1 MILKISAVIMSF
13 ICVFINLFGSV
24 ACSKDNQF
32 QDISFY
38 EEISDLFSVERE
50 GFSCERDGLTIKGTV
65 FLPKGKTDCPIAVIS
80 HGFMANQMFSQ
91 IHAQNLA
98 KMGYAAFC
106 FDFCGGT
113 LVGSSDGD
121 STDMSVLT
129 EVEDLKAVIEFA
141 KSQSYTDE
149 NELILLGCSQ
159 GGFVSAIVAAEM
171 KEEVD
176 RTIKVDK
183 GAGEDPQELIQRI
196 FAGAENAEK
205 AAAEASTEAE
215 NAANSAQEAKS
226 YSEEIGGHIEHIE
239 EIEKSL
245 DAASKY
251 LGARATVFEL
261 SKVYQ
266 PADVV
271 MMPDGSVYRCIEIST
286 GEYPQLSYKWVA
298 VTVATAETFERDYNN
313 DIMPVADPK
322 PSTMW
327 GIDENKDIYIKEVM

>member
-32 QDISFY
+32 QDISFN

-50 GFSCERDGLTIKGTV
+50 DFSCERDGLTIKGTV

-129 EVEDLKAVIEFA
+129 EAEDLKAVIEFA

-149 NELILLGCSQ
+149 NELVLLGCSQ

-176 RTIKVDK
+176 ALILLYPALCIPDDARS
-183 GAGEDPQELIQRI
+183 GEMMFAKFDPQNVPETFWCGPMKLGRRYVTDVIEMDPYEIINQYTGKVLIIHGNQDETVDISYALRAVETYSQ
-196 FAGAENAEK
+196 AGADVEMKIIDE
-205 AAAEASTEAE
+205 
-215 NAANSAQEAKS
+215 
-226 YSEEIGGHIEHIE
+226 GGHMFFRPIHAY
-239 EIEKSL
+239 K
-245 DAASKY
+245 A
-251 LGARATVFEL
+251 LGYIR
-261 SKVYQ
+261 
-266 PADVV
+266 
-271 MMPDGSVYRCIEIST
+271 
-286 GEYPQLSYKWVA
+286 EYVRTLK
-298 VTVATAETFERDYNN
+298 
-313 DIMPVADPK
+313 
-322 PSTMW
+322 
-327 GIDENKDIYIKEVM
+327 

>member
-32 QDISFY
+32 QDISFN

-65 FLPKGKTDCPIAVIS
+65 FLPKGKPDCPIAVIS

-129 EVEDLKAVIEFA
+129 EAEDLKAVIEFA

-159 GGFVSAIVAAEM
+159 GGLVSAIVAAEM
-171 KEEVD
+171 KEEIDALILLYPALCIPDDARSGEMMFAKFDPQNVPETFWCGPMKLGRRYVTDVIEMDPYEIIHQYTGKVLIIHGNQDKTVD
-176 RTIKVDK
+176 ISYALRAVETYSQAGADVEMKIIDK
-183 GAGEDPQELIQRI
+183 GGHMFFRPIHAY
-196 FAGAENAEK
+196 K
-205 AAAEASTEAE
+205 A
-215 NAANSAQEAKS
+215 
-226 YSEEIGGHIEHIE
+226 
-239 EIEKSL
+239 
-245 DAASKY
+245 
-251 LGARATVFEL
+251 LGYIR
-261 SKVYQ
+261 
-266 PADVV
+266 
-271 MMPDGSVYRCIEIST
+271 
-286 GEYPQLSYKWVA
+286 EYVRTLK
-298 VTVATAETFERDYNN
+298 
-313 DIMPVADPK
+313 
-322 PSTMW
+322 
-327 GIDENKDIYIKEVM
+327 

>member
-32 QDISFY
+32 QDISFC

-50 GFSCERDGLTIKGTV
+50 DFSCERDGLTIKGTV

-149 NELILLGCSQ
+149 NELVLLGCSQ

-176 RTIKVDK
+176 ALILLYPALCIPDDARS
-183 GAGEDPQELIQRI
+183 GEMMFAKFDPQNVPETFWCGPMKLGRRYVTDVIEMDPYEIINQYTGNVLIIHGNQDETVDISYALRAVETYSQ
-196 FAGAENAEK
+196 AGADAELK
-205 AAAEASTEAE
+205 IIDE
-215 NAANSAQEAKS
+215 
-226 YSEEIGGHIEHIE
+226 GGHMFFRPTHAY
-239 EIEKSL
+239 K
-245 DAASKY
+245 A
-251 LGARATVFEL
+251 LGYIR
-261 SKVYQ
+261 
-266 PADVV
+266 
-271 MMPDGSVYRCIEIST
+271 
-286 GEYPQLSYKWVA
+286 EYVRTLK
-298 VTVATAETFERDYNN
+298 
-313 DIMPVADPK
+313 
-322 PSTMW
+322 
-327 GIDENKDIYIKEVM
+327 

>member
-1 MILKISAVIMSF
+1 MILKISAFIMSF

-50 GFSCERDGLTIKGTV
+50 DFSCERDGLTIKGTV
-65 FLPKGKTDCPIAVIS
+65 FLPKGKTNCPIAVIS

-129 EVEDLKAVIEFA
+129 EAEDLKAVIEFA
-141 KSQSYTDE
+141 KEQSYTDE
-149 NELILLGCSQ
+149 NELVLLGCSQ

-176 RTIKVDK
+176 ALILLYPALCIPDDARS
-183 GAGEDPQELIQRI
+183 GEMMFAKFDPQNVPETFWCGPMKLGRRYVTDVIEMDPYEIIHQYTGKVLIIHGNQDKTVDISYALRAVETYSQ
-196 FAGAENAEK
+196 AGADVEMK
-205 AAAEASTEAE
+205 IID
-215 NAANSAQEAKS
+215 Q
-226 YSEEIGGHIEHIE
+226 GGHMFFRPSHAY
-239 EIEKSL
+239 K
-245 DAASKY
+245 A
-251 LGARATVFEL
+251 LGYIR
-261 SKVYQ
+261 
-266 PADVV
+266 
-271 MMPDGSVYRCIEIST
+271 
-286 GEYPQLSYKWVA
+286 EYVRTLK
-298 VTVATAETFERDYNN
+298 
-313 DIMPVADPK
+313 
-322 PSTMW
+322 
-327 GIDENKDIYIKEVM
+327 

>member
-32 QDISFY
+32 QDISFN

-129 EVEDLKAVIEFA
+129 EAEDLKAVIEFA

-159 GGFVSAIVAAEM
+159 GGLVSAIVAAEM
-171 KEEVD
+171 KEEIDALILLYPALCIPDDARSGEMMFAKFDPQNVPETFWCGPMKLGRRYVTDVIEMDPYEIIHQYTGKVLIIHGNQDKIVD
-176 RTIKVDK
+176 IPYALRAVETYSQAGADVEMKIIDK
-183 GAGEDPQELIQRI
+183 GGHMFFRPIHAY
-196 FAGAENAEK
+196 K
-205 AAAEASTEAE
+205 A
-215 NAANSAQEAKS
+215 
-226 YSEEIGGHIEHIE
+226 
-239 EIEKSL
+239 
-245 DAASKY
+245 
-251 LGARATVFEL
+251 LGYIR
-261 SKVYQ
+261 
-266 PADVV
+266 
-271 MMPDGSVYRCIEIST
+271 
-286 GEYPQLSYKWVA
+286 EYVRTLK
-298 VTVATAETFERDYNN
+298 
-313 DIMPVADPK
+313 
-322 PSTMW
+322 
-327 GIDENKDIYIKEVM
+327 

>member
-32 QDISFY
+32 QDISFN

-129 EVEDLKAVIEFA
+129 EAEDLKAVIEFA

-176 RTIKVDK
+176 ALILLYPALCIPDDARSGEMMFAKFDPQNVPETFWCGPMKLGRRYVTDVIEMDPYEIIHQYTGKVLIIHGNQDKTVDISYALRAVETYSQAGADVEMKIIDK
-183 GAGEDPQELIQRI
+183 GGHMFFRPTHAY
-196 FAGAENAEK
+196 K
-205 AAAEASTEAE
+205 A
-215 NAANSAQEAKS
+215 
-226 YSEEIGGHIEHIE
+226 
-239 EIEKSL
+239 
-245 DAASKY
+245 
-251 LGARATVFEL
+251 LGYIR
-261 SKVYQ
+261 
-266 PADVV
+266 
-271 MMPDGSVYRCIEIST
+271 
-286 GEYPQLSYKWVA
+286 EYVRTLK
-298 VTVATAETFERDYNN
+298 
-313 DIMPVADPK
+313 
-322 PSTMW
+322 
-327 GIDENKDIYIKEVM
+327 

>member
-32 QDISFY
+32 QDISFN

-159 GGFVSAIVAAEM
+159 GGLVSAIVAAEM
-171 KEEVD
+171 KEEIDALILLYPALCIPDDARSGEMMFAKFDPQNVPETFWCGPMKLGRRYVTDVIEMDPYEIIHQYTGKVLIIHGNQDKTVD
-176 RTIKVDK
+176 ISYALRAVETYSQAGADVEMKIIDK
-183 GAGEDPQELIQRI
+183 GGHMFFRPTHAY
-196 FAGAENAEK
+196 K
-205 AAAEASTEAE
+205 A
-215 NAANSAQEAKS
+215 
-226 YSEEIGGHIEHIE
+226 
-239 EIEKSL
+239 
-245 DAASKY
+245 
-251 LGARATVFEL
+251 LGYIR
-261 SKVYQ
+261 
-266 PADVV
+266 
-271 MMPDGSVYRCIEIST
+271 
-286 GEYPQLSYKWVA
+286 EYVRTLK
-298 VTVATAETFERDYNN
+298 
-313 DIMPVADPK
+313 
-322 PSTMW
+322 
-327 GIDENKDIYIKEVM
+327 

>member
-32 QDISFY
+32 QDISFN

-149 NELILLGCSQ
+149 NELVLLGCSQ

-176 RTIKVDK
+176 ALILLYPALCIPDDARS
-183 GAGEDPQELIQRI
+183 GEMMFAKFDPQNVPETFWCGPMKLGRRYVTDVIEMDPYEIINQYTGKVLIIHGNQDETVDISYALRAVETYSQ
-196 FAGAENAEK
+196 AGADVEMKIIDE
-205 AAAEASTEAE
+205 
-215 NAANSAQEAKS
+215 
-226 YSEEIGGHIEHIE
+226 GGHMFFRPIHAY
-239 EIEKSL
+239 K
-245 DAASKY
+245 A
-251 LGARATVFEL
+251 LGYIR
-261 SKVYQ
+261 
-266 PADVV
+266 
-271 MMPDGSVYRCIEIST
+271 
-286 GEYPQLSYKWVA
+286 EYVRTLK
-298 VTVATAETFERDYNN
+298 
-313 DIMPVADPK
+313 
-322 PSTMW
+322 
-327 GIDENKDIYIKEVM
+327 

>member
-32 QDISFY
+32 QDISFN

-129 EVEDLKAVIEFA
+129 EAEYLKAVIEFA
-141 KSQSYTDE
+141 KEQSCTDE
-149 NELILLGCSQ
+149 NELVLLGCSQ

-176 RTIKVDK
+176 ALILLYPALCIPDDARSGEMMFAKFDPQNVPETFWCGPMKLGRRYVTDVIEMDPYEIINQYTGKVLIIHGNQDETVDISYALRAVETYSQAGADVEMKIIDK
-183 GAGEDPQELIQRI
+183 GGHMFFRPIHAY
-196 FAGAENAEK
+196 K
-205 AAAEASTEAE
+205 A
-215 NAANSAQEAKS
+215 
-226 YSEEIGGHIEHIE
+226 
-239 EIEKSL
+239 
-245 DAASKY
+245 
-251 LGARATVFEL
+251 LGYIR
-261 SKVYQ
+261 
-266 PADVV
+266 
-271 MMPDGSVYRCIEIST
+271 
-286 GEYPQLSYKWVA
+286 EYVRTLK
-298 VTVATAETFERDYNN
+298 
-313 DIMPVADPK
+313 
-322 PSTMW
+322 
-327 GIDENKDIYIKEVM
+327 

>member
-32 QDISFY
+32 QDISFN

-65 FLPKGKTDCPIAVIS
+65 FLPKGKTNCPIAVIS

-129 EVEDLKAVIEFA
+129 EAEDLKAVIEFA
-141 KSQSYTDE
+141 KEQSYTDE
-149 NELILLGCSQ
+149 NELVLLGCSQ

-176 RTIKVDK
+176 ALILLYPALCIPDDARS
-183 GAGEDPQELIQRI
+183 GEMMFAKFDPQNVPETFWCGPMKLGRRYVTDVIEMDPYEIINQYTGKVLIIHGNQDETVDISYALRAVETYSQ
-196 FAGAENAEK
+196 AGADVEMKIIDE
-205 AAAEASTEAE
+205 
-215 NAANSAQEAKS
+215 
-226 YSEEIGGHIEHIE
+226 GGHMFFRPIHAY
-239 EIEKSL
+239 K
-245 DAASKY
+245 A
-251 LGARATVFEL
+251 LGYIR
-261 SKVYQ
+261 
-266 PADVV
+266 
-271 MMPDGSVYRCIEIST
+271 
-286 GEYPQLSYKWVA
+286 EYVRTLK
-298 VTVATAETFERDYNN
+298 
-313 DIMPVADPK
+313 
-322 PSTMW
+322 
-327 GIDENKDIYIKEVM
+327 

>member
-32 QDISFY
+32 QDISFN

-159 GGFVSAIVAAEM
+159 GGFVSAIVSAEM

-176 RTIKVDK
+176 ALILLYPAFCIPDDARSGEMMFAKFDPQNVPETFWCGPMKLGRRYVTDVIEMDPYEIIHQYTGKVLIIHGNQDKIVDISYALRAVETYSQAGADVEMKIIDK
-183 GAGEDPQELIQRI
+183 GGHMFFRPIHAY
-196 FAGAENAEK
+196 K
-205 AAAEASTEAE
+205 A
-215 NAANSAQEAKS
+215 
-226 YSEEIGGHIEHIE
+226 
-239 EIEKSL
+239 
-245 DAASKY
+245 
-251 LGARATVFEL
+251 LGYIR
-261 SKVYQ
+261 
-266 PADVV
+266 
-271 MMPDGSVYRCIEIST
+271 
-286 GEYPQLSYKWVA
+286 EYVRTLK
-298 VTVATAETFERDYNN
+298 
-313 DIMPVADPK
+313 
-322 PSTMW
+322 
-327 GIDENKDIYIKEVM
+327 

>member
-32 QDISFY
+32 QDISFN

-129 EVEDLKAVIEFA
+129 EAEDLKAVIEFA
-141 KSQSYTDE
+141 KSQSYTNE

-159 GGFVSAIVAAEM
+159 GGLVSAIVAAEM

-176 RTIKVDK
+176 ALILLYPALCIPDDARSGEMMFAKFDPQNVPETFWCGPMKLGRRYVTDVIEMDPYEIIHQYTGKVLIIHGNQDKTVDISYALRAVETYSQAGADVEMKIIDK
-183 GAGEDPQELIQRI
+183 GGHMFFRPTHAY
-196 FAGAENAEK
+196 K
-205 AAAEASTEAE
+205 A
-215 NAANSAQEAKS
+215 
-226 YSEEIGGHIEHIE
+226 
-239 EIEKSL
+239 
-245 DAASKY
+245 
-251 LGARATVFEL
+251 LGYIR
-261 SKVYQ
+261 
-266 PADVV
+266 
-271 MMPDGSVYRCIEIST
+271 
-286 GEYPQLSYKWVA
+286 EYVRTLK
-298 VTVATAETFERDYNN
+298 
-313 DIMPVADPK
+313 
-322 PSTMW
+322 
-327 GIDENKDIYIKEVM
+327 

>member
-1 MILKISAVIMSF
+1 MILKISAFIMSF

-32 QDISFY
+32 QDISFN

-129 EVEDLKAVIEFA
+129 ETEDLKAVIEFA
-141 KSQSYTDE
+141 KEQSYTDE

-176 RTIKVDK
+176 ALILLYPALCIPDDARS
-183 GAGEDPQELIQRI
+183 GEMMFAKFDPQNVPETFWCGPMKLGRRYVTDVIEMDPYEIIHQYTGKVLIIHGNQDKTVDISYALRAVETYSQ
-196 FAGAENAEK
+196 AGADVEMKIIDE
-205 AAAEASTEAE
+205 
-215 NAANSAQEAKS
+215 
-226 YSEEIGGHIEHIE
+226 GGHMFFRPIHAY
-239 EIEKSL
+239 K
-245 DAASKY
+245 A
-251 LGARATVFEL
+251 LGYIR
-261 SKVYQ
+261 
-266 PADVV
+266 
-271 MMPDGSVYRCIEIST
+271 
-286 GEYPQLSYKWVA
+286 EYVRTLK
-298 VTVATAETFERDYNN
+298 
-313 DIMPVADPK
+313 
-322 PSTMW
+322 
-327 GIDENKDIYIKEVM
+327 

>member
-1 MILKISAVIMSF
+1 MILKISAFIMSF

-32 QDISFY
+32 QDISFN

-141 KSQSYTDE
+141 KEQSYTDE
-149 NELILLGCSQ
+149 NELVLLGCSQ

-176 RTIKVDK
+176 ALILLYPALCIPDDARSGEMMFAKFDPQNVPETFWCGPMKLGRRYVTDVIEMDPYEIINQYTGKVLIIHGNQDKIVDISYALRAVETYSQAGADVEMKIIDK
-183 GAGEDPQELIQRI
+183 GGHMFFRPIHAY
-196 FAGAENAEK
+196 K
-205 AAAEASTEAE
+205 A
-215 NAANSAQEAKS
+215 
-226 YSEEIGGHIEHIE
+226 
-239 EIEKSL
+239 
-245 DAASKY
+245 
-251 LGARATVFEL
+251 LGYIR
-261 SKVYQ
+261 
-266 PADVV
+266 
-271 MMPDGSVYRCIEIST
+271 
-286 GEYPQLSYKWVA
+286 EYVRTLK
-298 VTVATAETFERDYNN
+298 
-313 DIMPVADPK
+313 
-322 PSTMW
+322 
-327 GIDENKDIYIKEVM
+327 

>member
-1 MILKISAVIMSF
+1 MTLKISAVIMSF

-24 ACSKDNQF
+24 AGSKDNQF
-32 QDISFY
+32 QDISFN

-50 GFSCERDGLTIKGTV
+50 SFSCERDGLTIKGTV

-91 IHAQNLA
+91 VHAQNLA

-159 GGFVSAIVAAEM
+159 GGLVSAIAAAEM

-176 RTIKVDK
+176 ALILLYPALCIPDDARSGEMMFAKFDPQNVPETFWCGPMKLGRRYVTDVIEMDPYEIIHQYTGKVLIIHGNQDETVDISYALRAVETYSQAGADVEMKIIDK
-183 GAGEDPQELIQRI
+183 GGHMFFRPSHAY
-196 FAGAENAEK
+196 K
-205 AAAEASTEAE
+205 A
-215 NAANSAQEAKS
+215 
-226 YSEEIGGHIEHIE
+226 
-239 EIEKSL
+239 
-245 DAASKY
+245 
-251 LGARATVFEL
+251 LGYIR
-261 SKVYQ
+261 
-266 PADVV
+266 
-271 MMPDGSVYRCIEIST
+271 
-286 GEYPQLSYKWVA
+286 EYVRTLK
-298 VTVATAETFERDYNN
+298 
-313 DIMPVADPK
+313 
-322 PSTMW
+322 
-327 GIDENKDIYIKEVM
+327 

>member
-1 MILKISAVIMSF
+1 MILKISAFIMSF

-50 GFSCERDGLTIKGTV
+50 DFSCERDGLTIKGTV

-129 EVEDLKAVIEFA
+129 EAEDLKAVIEFA
-141 KSQSYTDE
+141 KEQSYTDE

-176 RTIKVDK
+176 ALILLYPALCIPDDARS
-183 GAGEDPQELIQRI
+183 GEMMFAKFDPQNVPETFWCGPMKLGRRYVTDVIDMDPYEIIHQYTGKVLIIHGNQDKTVDISYALRAVETYSQ
-196 FAGAENAEK
+196 AGADVEMK
-205 AAAEASTEAE
+205 IID
-215 NAANSAQEAKS
+215 Q
-226 YSEEIGGHIEHIE
+226 GGHMFFRPSHAY
-239 EIEKSL
+239 K
-245 DAASKY
+245 A
-251 LGARATVFEL
+251 LGYIR
-261 SKVYQ
+261 
-266 PADVV
+266 
-271 MMPDGSVYRCIEIST
+271 
-286 GEYPQLSYKWVA
+286 EYVRTLK
-298 VTVATAETFERDYNN
+298 
-313 DIMPVADPK
+313 
-322 PSTMW
+322 
-327 GIDENKDIYIKEVM
+327 

>member
-32 QDISFY
+32 QDISFN

-65 FLPKGKTDCPIAVIS
+65 FLPKGKPDCPIAVIS

-159 GGFVSAIVAAEM
+159 GGFVSAIVSAEM

-176 RTIKVDK
+176 ALILLYPALCIPDDARSGEMMFAKFDPQNVPETFWCGPMKLGRRYVTDVIDMDPYEIIHQYTGKVLIIHGNQDKTVDISYALRAVETYSQAGADVEMKIIDK
-183 GAGEDPQELIQRI
+183 GGHMFFRPTHAY
-196 FAGAENAEK
+196 K
-205 AAAEASTEAE
+205 A
-215 NAANSAQEAKS
+215 
-226 YSEEIGGHIEHIE
+226 
-239 EIEKSL
+239 
-245 DAASKY
+245 
-251 LGARATVFEL
+251 LGYIR
-261 SKVYQ
+261 
-266 PADVV
+266 
-271 MMPDGSVYRCIEIST
+271 
-286 GEYPQLSYKWVA
+286 EYVRTLK
-298 VTVATAETFERDYNN
+298 
-313 DIMPVADPK
+313 
-322 PSTMW
+322 
-327 GIDENKDIYIKEVM
+327 

>member
-32 QDISFY
+32 QDISFC

-65 FLPKGKTDCPIAVIS
+65 FLPKGKPDCPIAVIS

-159 GGFVSAIVAAEM
+159 GGFVSAIVSAEM

-176 RTIKVDK
+176 ALILLYPAFCIPDDARSGEMMFAKFDPQNVPETFWCGPMKLGRRYVTDVIEMDPYEIIHQYTGKVLIIHGNQDKIVDISYALRAVETYSQAGADVEMKIIDK
-183 GAGEDPQELIQRI
+183 GGHMFFRPIHAY
-196 FAGAENAEK
+196 K
-205 AAAEASTEAE
+205 A
-215 NAANSAQEAKS
+215 
-226 YSEEIGGHIEHIE
+226 
-239 EIEKSL
+239 
-245 DAASKY
+245 
-251 LGARATVFEL
+251 LGYIR
-261 SKVYQ
+261 
-266 PADVV
+266 
-271 MMPDGSVYRCIEIST
+271 
-286 GEYPQLSYKWVA
+286 EYVRTLK
-298 VTVATAETFERDYNN
+298 
-313 DIMPVADPK
+313 
-322 PSTMW
+322 
-327 GIDENKDIYIKEVM
+327 

>member
-1 MILKISAVIMSF
+1 MILKISAFIMSF

-65 FLPKGKTDCPIAVIS
+65 FLPKGKTNCPIAVIS

-129 EVEDLKAVIEFA
+129 EAEDLKAVIEFA
-141 KSQSYTDE
+141 KEQSYTDE
-149 NELILLGCSQ
+149 NELVLLGCSQ

-176 RTIKVDK
+176 ALILLYPALCIPDDARS
-183 GAGEDPQELIQRI
+183 GEMMFAKFDPQNVPETFWCGPMKLGRRYVTDVIEMDPYEIIHQYTGKVLIIHGNQDKTVDISYALRAVETYSQ
-196 FAGAENAEK
+196 AGADVEMKIIDE
-205 AAAEASTEAE
+205 
-215 NAANSAQEAKS
+215 
-226 YSEEIGGHIEHIE
+226 GGHMFFRPIHAY
-239 EIEKSL
+239 K
-245 DAASKY
+245 A
-251 LGARATVFEL
+251 LGYIR
-261 SKVYQ
+261 
-266 PADVV
+266 
-271 MMPDGSVYRCIEIST
+271 
-286 GEYPQLSYKWVA
+286 EYVRTLK
-298 VTVATAETFERDYNN
+298 
-313 DIMPVADPK
+313 
-322 PSTMW
+322 
-327 GIDENKDIYIKEVM
+327 

>member
-149 NELILLGCSQ
+149 NELVLLGCSQ

-176 RTIKVDK
+176 ALILLYPALCIPDDARSGEMMFAKFDPQNVPETFWCGPMKLGRRYVTDVIEMDPYEIINQYTGKVLIIHGNQDETVDISYALRAVETYSQAGADVEMKIIDK
-183 GAGEDPQELIQRI
+183 GGHTFFRPIHAY
-196 FAGAENAEK
+196 K
-205 AAAEASTEAE
+205 A
-215 NAANSAQEAKS
+215 
-226 YSEEIGGHIEHIE
+226 
-239 EIEKSL
+239 
-245 DAASKY
+245 
-251 LGARATVFEL
+251 LGYIR
-261 SKVYQ
+261 
-266 PADVV
+266 
-271 MMPDGSVYRCIEIST
+271 
-286 GEYPQLSYKWVA
+286 EYVRTLK
-298 VTVATAETFERDYNN
+298 
-313 DIMPVADPK
+313 
-322 PSTMW
+322 
-327 GIDENKDIYIKEVM
+327 

>member
-50 GFSCERDGLTIKGTV
+50 GFRCERDGLTIKGTV
-65 FLPKGKTDCPIAVIS
+65 FLPKGKPDCPIAVIS

-141 KSQSYTDE
+141 KEQSYTDE
-149 NELILLGCSQ
+149 NELVLLGCSQ

-176 RTIKVDK
+176 ALILLYPALCIPDDARSGEMMFTKFDPQNVPETFWCGPMKLGRRYVTDVIEMDPYEIIHQYTGKVLIIHGNQDKTVDISYALRAVETYSQAGADVEMKIIDK
-183 GAGEDPQELIQRI
+183 GGHMFFRPIHAY
-196 FAGAENAEK
+196 K
-205 AAAEASTEAE
+205 A
-215 NAANSAQEAKS
+215 
-226 YSEEIGGHIEHIE
+226 
-239 EIEKSL
+239 
-245 DAASKY
+245 
-251 LGARATVFEL
+251 LGYIR
-261 SKVYQ
+261 
-266 PADVV
+266 
-271 MMPDGSVYRCIEIST
+271 
-286 GEYPQLSYKWVA
+286 EYVRTLK
-298 VTVATAETFERDYNN
+298 
-313 DIMPVADPK
+313 
-322 PSTMW
+322 
-327 GIDENKDIYIKEVM
+327 

>member
-50 GFSCERDGLTIKGTV
+50 DFSCERDGLTIKGTV

-129 EVEDLKAVIEFA
+129 EAEDLKAVIEFA
-141 KSQSYTDE
+141 KEQSYTDE
-149 NELILLGCSQ
+149 NELVLLGCSQ

-176 RTIKVDK
+176 ALILLYPALCIPDDARS
-183 GAGEDPQELIQRI
+183 GEMMFAKFDPQNVPETFWCGPMKLGRRYVTDVIEMDPYEIIHQYTGKVLIIHGNQDKTVDISYALRAVETYSQ
-196 FAGAENAEK
+196 AGADVEMKIIDE
-205 AAAEASTEAE
+205 
-215 NAANSAQEAKS
+215 
-226 YSEEIGGHIEHIE
+226 GGHMFFRPIHAY
-239 EIEKSL
+239 K
-245 DAASKY
+245 A
-251 LGARATVFEL
+251 LGYIR
-261 SKVYQ
+261 
-266 PADVV
+266 
-271 MMPDGSVYRCIEIST
+271 
-286 GEYPQLSYKWVA
+286 EYVRTLK
-298 VTVATAETFERDYNN
+298 
-313 DIMPVADPK
+313 
-322 PSTMW
+322 
-327 GIDENKDIYIKEVM
+327 

>member
-32 QDISFY
+32 QDISFC

-65 FLPKGKTDCPIAVIS
+65 FLPKGKPDCPIAVIS

-129 EVEDLKAVIEFA
+129 EAEDLKAVIEFA
-141 KSQSYTDE
+141 KEQSYTDE
-149 NELILLGCSQ
+149 NELVLLGCSQ

-176 RTIKVDK
+176 ALILLYPALCIPDDARS
-183 GAGEDPQELIQRI
+183 GEMMFAKFDPQNVPETFWCGPMKLGRRYVTDVIEMDPYEIIHQYTGKVLIIHGNQDKTVDISYALRAVETYSQ
-196 FAGAENAEK
+196 AGADVEMKIIDE
-205 AAAEASTEAE
+205 
-215 NAANSAQEAKS
+215 
-226 YSEEIGGHIEHIE
+226 GGHMFFRPIHAY
-239 EIEKSL
+239 K
-245 DAASKY
+245 A
-251 LGARATVFEL
+251 LGYIR
-261 SKVYQ
+261 
-266 PADVV
+266 
-271 MMPDGSVYRCIEIST
+271 
-286 GEYPQLSYKWVA
+286 EYVRTLK
-298 VTVATAETFERDYNN
+298 
-313 DIMPVADPK
+313 
-322 PSTMW
+322 
-327 GIDENKDIYIKEVM
+327 

>member
-1 MILKISAVIMSF
+1 MILKISAFIMSF

-50 GFSCERDGLTIKGTV
+50 DFSCERDGLTIKGTV
-65 FLPKGKTDCPIAVIS
+65 FLPKGKTNCPIAVIS

-129 EVEDLKAVIEFA
+129 EAEDLKAVIEFA
-141 KSQSYTDE
+141 KEQSYTDE
-149 NELILLGCSQ
+149 NELVLLGCSQ

-176 RTIKVDK
+176 ALILLYPALCIPDDARSGEMMFAKFDPQNVPETFWCGPMKLGRRYVTDVIEMDPYEIIHQYTGKVLIIHGNQDKTVDISYALRAVETYSQAGADVEMKIIDK
-183 GAGEDPQELIQRI
+183 GGHMFFRPIHAY
-196 FAGAENAEK
+196 K
-205 AAAEASTEAE
+205 A
-215 NAANSAQEAKS
+215 
-226 YSEEIGGHIEHIE
+226 
-239 EIEKSL
+239 
-245 DAASKY
+245 
-251 LGARATVFEL
+251 LGYIR
-261 SKVYQ
+261 
-266 PADVV
+266 
-271 MMPDGSVYRCIEIST
+271 
-286 GEYPQLSYKWVA
+286 EYVRTLK
-298 VTVATAETFERDYNN
+298 
-313 DIMPVADPK
+313 
-322 PSTMW
+322 
-327 GIDENKDIYIKEVM
+327 

>member
-32 QDISFY
+32 QDISFN

-50 GFSCERDGLTIKGTV
+50 GFSCERDGLAIKGTV
-65 FLPKGKTDCPIAVIS
+65 FLPKGKPDCPIAVIS

-129 EVEDLKAVIEFA
+129 ETEDLKAVIEFA
-141 KSQSYTDE
+141 KEQSYTDE
-149 NELILLGCSQ
+149 NELVLLGCSQ

-176 RTIKVDK
+176 ALILLYPALCIPDDARS
-183 GAGEDPQELIQRI
+183 GEMMFAKFDPQNVPETFWCGPMKLGRRYVTDVIEMDPYEIINQYTGKVLIIHGNQDETVDISYALRAVETYSQ
-196 FAGAENAEK
+196 AGADVEMKIIDE
-205 AAAEASTEAE
+205 
-215 NAANSAQEAKS
+215 
-226 YSEEIGGHIEHIE
+226 GGHMFFRPIHAY
-239 EIEKSL
+239 K
-245 DAASKY
+245 A
-251 LGARATVFEL
+251 LGYIR
-261 SKVYQ
+261 
-266 PADVV
+266 
-271 MMPDGSVYRCIEIST
+271 
-286 GEYPQLSYKWVA
+286 EYVRTLK
-298 VTVATAETFERDYNN
+298 
-313 DIMPVADPK
+313 
-322 PSTMW
+322 
-327 GIDENKDIYIKEVM
+327 

>member
-1 MILKISAVIMSF
+1 MILKISAFIMSF

-32 QDISFY
+32 QDISFC

-50 GFSCERDGLTIKGTV
+50 DFSCERDGLTIKGTV

-149 NELILLGCSQ
+149 NELVLLGCSQ

-176 RTIKVDK
+176 ALILLYPALCIPDDARS
-183 GAGEDPQELIQRI
+183 GEMMFAKFDPQNVPETFWCGPMKLGRRYVTDVIEMDPYEIIHQYTGKVLIIHGNQDETVDISYALRAVETYSQ
-196 FAGAENAEK
+196 AGADAELK
-205 AAAEASTEAE
+205 IIDE
-215 NAANSAQEAKS
+215 
-226 YSEEIGGHIEHIE
+226 GGHMFFRPTHAY
-239 EIEKSL
+239 K
-245 DAASKY
+245 A
-251 LGARATVFEL
+251 LGYIR
-261 SKVYQ
+261 
-266 PADVV
+266 
-271 MMPDGSVYRCIEIST
+271 
-286 GEYPQLSYKWVA
+286 EYVRTLK
-298 VTVATAETFERDYNN
+298 
-313 DIMPVADPK
+313 
-322 PSTMW
+322 
-327 GIDENKDIYIKEVM
+327 

>member
-1 MILKISAVIMSF
+1 MILKISAFIMSF

-50 GFSCERDGLTIKGTV
+50 DFSCERDGLTIKGTV
-65 FLPKGKTDCPIAVIS
+65 FLPKGKTNCPIAVIS

-129 EVEDLKAVIEFA
+129 EAEDLKAVIEFA
-141 KSQSYTDE
+141 KEQSYTDE
-149 NELILLGCSQ
+149 NELVLLGCSQ

-176 RTIKVDK
+176 ALILLYPALCIPDDARS
-183 GAGEDPQELIQRI
+183 GEMMFAKFDPQNVPETFWCGPMKLGRRYVTDVIDMDPYEIIHQYTGKVLIIHGNQDKTVDISYALRAVETYSQ
-196 FAGAENAEK
+196 AGADVEMKIIDE
-205 AAAEASTEAE
+205 
-215 NAANSAQEAKS
+215 
-226 YSEEIGGHIEHIE
+226 GGHMFFRPIHAY
-239 EIEKSL
+239 K
-245 DAASKY
+245 A
-251 LGARATVFEL
+251 LGYIR
-261 SKVYQ
+261 
-266 PADVV
+266 
-271 MMPDGSVYRCIEIST
+271 
-286 GEYPQLSYKWVA
+286 EYVRTLK
-298 VTVATAETFERDYNN
+298 
-313 DIMPVADPK
+313 
-322 PSTMW
+322 
-327 GIDENKDIYIKEVM
+327 

>member
-1 MILKISAVIMSF
+1 MILKISAFIMSF

-50 GFSCERDGLTIKGTV
+50 DFSCERDGLTIKGTV

-129 EVEDLKAVIEFA
+129 EAEDLKAVIEFA
-141 KSQSYTDE
+141 KEQSYTDE
-149 NELILLGCSQ
+149 NELVLLGCSQ

-176 RTIKVDK
+176 ALILLYPALCIPDDARS
-183 GAGEDPQELIQRI
+183 GEMMFAKFDPQNVPETFWCGPMKLGRRYVTDVIDMDPYEIIHQYTGKVLIIHGNQDKTVDISYALRAVETYSQ
-196 FAGAENAEK
+196 AGADVEMKIIDE
-205 AAAEASTEAE
+205 
-215 NAANSAQEAKS
+215 
-226 YSEEIGGHIEHIE
+226 GGHMFFRPSHAY
-239 EIEKSL
+239 K
-245 DAASKY
+245 A
-251 LGARATVFEL
+251 LGYIR
-261 SKVYQ
+261 
-266 PADVV
+266 
-271 MMPDGSVYRCIEIST
+271 
-286 GEYPQLSYKWVA
+286 EYVRTLK
-298 VTVATAETFERDYNN
+298 
-313 DIMPVADPK
+313 
-322 PSTMW
+322 
-327 GIDENKDIYIKEVM
+327 

>member
-65 FLPKGKTDCPIAVIS
+65 FLPKGKRDCPIAVIS

-159 GGFVSAIVAAEM
+159 GGFVSAIVSAEM

-176 RTIKVDK
+176 ALILLYPALCIPDDARSGEMMFAKFDPQNVPETFLCGPMKLGRRYVTDVIEMDPYEIIHQYTGKVLIIHGNQDKIVDISYAQRAVETYSQAGADVEMKIIDK
-183 GAGEDPQELIQRI
+183 GGHTFFRPIHAY
-196 FAGAENAEK
+196 K
-205 AAAEASTEAE
+205 A
-215 NAANSAQEAKS
+215 
-226 YSEEIGGHIEHIE
+226 
-239 EIEKSL
+239 
-245 DAASKY
+245 
-251 LGARATVFEL
+251 LGYIR
-261 SKVYQ
+261 
-266 PADVV
+266 
-271 MMPDGSVYRCIEIST
+271 
-286 GEYPQLSYKWVA
+286 EYVRTLK
-298 VTVATAETFERDYNN
+298 
-313 DIMPVADPK
+313 
-322 PSTMW
+322 
-327 GIDENKDIYIKEVM
+327 

>member
-32 QDISFY
+32 QDISFN

-65 FLPKGKTDCPIAVIS
+65 FLPKGKPDCPIAVIS

-159 GGFVSAIVAAEM
+159 GGFVSAIVSAEM

-176 RTIKVDK
+176 ALILLYPALCIPDAARSGEMMFAKFDPQNVPETFRCGPMKLGRRYVTDVIEMDPYEIINQYTGKVLIIHGNQDKIVDISYALRAVETYSQAGADVEMKIIDK
-183 GAGEDPQELIQRI
+183 GGHMFFRPIHAY
-196 FAGAENAEK
+196 K
-205 AAAEASTEAE
+205 A
-215 NAANSAQEAKS
+215 
-226 YSEEIGGHIEHIE
+226 
-239 EIEKSL
+239 
-245 DAASKY
+245 
-251 LGARATVFEL
+251 LGYIR
-261 SKVYQ
+261 
-266 PADVV
+266 
-271 MMPDGSVYRCIEIST
+271 
-286 GEYPQLSYKWVA
+286 EYVRTLK
-298 VTVATAETFERDYNN
+298 
-313 DIMPVADPK
+313 
-322 PSTMW
+322 
-327 GIDENKDIYIKEVM
+327 

>member
-1 MILKISAVIMSF
+1 MILKISAFIMSF

-50 GFSCERDGLTIKGTV
+50 DFSCERDGLTIKGTV

-129 EVEDLKAVIEFA
+129 EAEDLKAVIEFA
-141 KSQSYTDE
+141 KEQSYTDE
-149 NELILLGCSQ
+149 NELVLLGCSQ

-176 RTIKVDK
+176 ALILLYPALCIPDDARS
-183 GAGEDPQELIQRI
+183 GEMMFAKFDPQNVPETFWCGPMKLGRRYVTDVIEMDPYEIIHQYTGKVLIIHGNQDKTVDISYALRAVETYSQ
-196 FAGAENAEK
+196 AGADVEMKIIDE
-205 AAAEASTEAE
+205 
-215 NAANSAQEAKS
+215 
-226 YSEEIGGHIEHIE
+226 GGHMFFRPIHAY
-239 EIEKSL
+239 K
-245 DAASKY
+245 A
-251 LGARATVFEL
+251 LGYIR
-261 SKVYQ
+261 
-266 PADVV
+266 
-271 MMPDGSVYRCIEIST
+271 
-286 GEYPQLSYKWVA
+286 EYVRTLK
-298 VTVATAETFERDYNN
+298 
-313 DIMPVADPK
+313 
-322 PSTMW
+322 
-327 GIDENKDIYIKEVM
+327 

>member
-32 QDISFY
+32 QDISFN

-149 NELILLGCSQ
+149 NELVLLGCSQ

-176 RTIKVDK
+176 ALILLYPALCIPDDARSGEMMFAKFDPQNVPETFWCGPMKLGRRYVTDVIEMDPYEIIHQYTGKVLIIHGNQDKTVDISYALRAVETYSQAGADVEMKIIDK
-183 GAGEDPQELIQRI
+183 GGHMFFRPIHAY
-196 FAGAENAEK
+196 K
-205 AAAEASTEAE
+205 A
-215 NAANSAQEAKS
+215 
-226 YSEEIGGHIEHIE
+226 
-239 EIEKSL
+239 
-245 DAASKY
+245 
-251 LGARATVFEL
+251 LGYIR
-261 SKVYQ
+261 
-266 PADVV
+266 
-271 MMPDGSVYRCIEIST
+271 
-286 GEYPQLSYKWVA
+286 EYVRTLK
-298 VTVATAETFERDYNN
+298 
-313 DIMPVADPK
+313 
-322 PSTMW
+322 
-327 GIDENKDIYIKEVM
+327 

>member
-176 RTIKVDK
+176 ALILLYPALCIPDDARSGEMMFAKFDPQNVPETFWCGPMKLGRRYVTDVIEMDPYEIINQYTGKVLIIHGNQDETVDISYALRAVETYSQAGADVEMKIIDK
-183 GAGEDPQELIQRI
+183 GGHMFFRPIHAY
-196 FAGAENAEK
+196 K
-205 AAAEASTEAE
+205 A
-215 NAANSAQEAKS
+215 
-226 YSEEIGGHIEHIE
+226 
-239 EIEKSL
+239 
-245 DAASKY
+245 
-251 LGARATVFEL
+251 LGYIR
-261 SKVYQ
+261 
-266 PADVV
+266 
-271 MMPDGSVYRCIEIST
+271 
-286 GEYPQLSYKWVA
+286 EYVRTLK
-298 VTVATAETFERDYNN
+298 
-313 DIMPVADPK
+313 
-322 PSTMW
+322 
-327 GIDENKDIYIKEVM
+327 

>member
-50 GFSCERDGLTIKGTV
+50 DFSCERDGLTIKGTV

-129 EVEDLKAVIEFA
+129 EAEDLKAVIEFA
-141 KSQSYTDE
+141 KEQSYTDE
-149 NELILLGCSQ
+149 NELVLLGCSQ

-176 RTIKVDK
+176 ALILLYPALCIPDDARSGEMMFAKFDPQNVPETFWCGPMKLGRRYVTDVIEMDPYEIINQYTGKVLIIHGNQDETVDISYALRAVETYSQAGADVEMKIIDK
-183 GAGEDPQELIQRI
+183 GGHMFFRPIHAY
-196 FAGAENAEK
+196 K
-205 AAAEASTEAE
+205 A
-215 NAANSAQEAKS
+215 
-226 YSEEIGGHIEHIE
+226 
-239 EIEKSL
+239 
-245 DAASKY
+245 
-251 LGARATVFEL
+251 LGYIR
-261 SKVYQ
+261 
-266 PADVV
+266 
-271 MMPDGSVYRCIEIST
+271 
-286 GEYPQLSYKWVA
+286 EYVRTLK
-298 VTVATAETFERDYNN
+298 
-313 DIMPVADPK
+313 
-322 PSTMW
+322 
-327 GIDENKDIYIKEVM
+327 

>member
-32 QDISFY
+32 QDISFN

-141 KSQSYTDE
+141 KSQSYTNE

-159 GGFVSAIVAAEM
+159 GGLVSAIVAAEM

-176 RTIKVDK
+176 ALILLYPALCIPDDARSGEMMFAKFDPQNVPETFWCGPMKLGRRYVTDVIEMDPYEIIHQYTGKVLIIHGNQDKTVDISYALRAVETYSQAGADVEMKIIDK
-183 GAGEDPQELIQRI
+183 GGHMFFRPTHAY
-196 FAGAENAEK
+196 K
-205 AAAEASTEAE
+205 A
-215 NAANSAQEAKS
+215 
-226 YSEEIGGHIEHIE
+226 
-239 EIEKSL
+239 
-245 DAASKY
+245 
-251 LGARATVFEL
+251 LGYIR
-261 SKVYQ
+261 
-266 PADVV
+266 
-271 MMPDGSVYRCIEIST
+271 
-286 GEYPQLSYKWVA
+286 EYVRTLK
-298 VTVATAETFERDYNN
+298 
-313 DIMPVADPK
+313 
-322 PSTMW
+322 
-327 GIDENKDIYIKEVM
+327 

>member
-32 QDISFY
+32 QDISFN

-159 GGFVSAIVAAEM
+159 GGFVSAIVSAEM

-176 RTIKVDK
+176 ALILLYPALCIPDDARSGEMMFSKFDPQNVPETFWCGPMKLGRRYVTDVIEMDPYEIINQYTGKVLIIHGNQDKIVDISYALRAVETYSQAGADVEMKIIDK
-183 GAGEDPQELIQRI
+183 GGHMFFNPIHAY
-196 FAGAENAEK
+196 K
-205 AAAEASTEAE
+205 A
-215 NAANSAQEAKS
+215 
-226 YSEEIGGHIEHIE
+226 
-239 EIEKSL
+239 
-245 DAASKY
+245 
-251 LGARATVFEL
+251 LGYIR
-261 SKVYQ
+261 
-266 PADVV
+266 
-271 MMPDGSVYRCIEIST
+271 
-286 GEYPQLSYKWVA
+286 EYVRTLK
-298 VTVATAETFERDYNN
+298 
-313 DIMPVADPK
+313 
-322 PSTMW
+322 
-327 GIDENKDIYIKEVM
+327 

>member
-1 MILKISAVIMSF
+1 MILKISAVIMTF

-32 QDISFY
+32 QDISFN

-65 FLPKGKTDCPIAVIS
+65 FLPKGKPDCPIAVIS

-129 EVEDLKAVIEFA
+129 EAEDLKAVIEFA
-141 KSQSYTDE
+141 KEQSYTDE
-149 NELILLGCSQ
+149 NELVLLGCSQ

-176 RTIKVDK
+176 ALILLYPALCIPDDARSGEMMFAKFDPQNVPETFWCGPMKLGRRYVTDVIEMDPYEIINQYTGKILIIHGNQDKIVDISYALRAVETYSQAGADVEMKIIDK
-183 GAGEDPQELIQRI
+183 GGHMFFNPIHAY
-196 FAGAENAEK
+196 K
-205 AAAEASTEAE
+205 A
-215 NAANSAQEAKS
+215 
-226 YSEEIGGHIEHIE
+226 
-239 EIEKSL
+239 
-245 DAASKY
+245 
-251 LGARATVFEL
+251 LGYIR
-261 SKVYQ
+261 
-266 PADVV
+266 
-271 MMPDGSVYRCIEIST
+271 
-286 GEYPQLSYKWVA
+286 EYVRTLK
-298 VTVATAETFERDYNN
+298 
-313 DIMPVADPK
+313 
-322 PSTMW
+322 
-327 GIDENKDIYIKEVM
+327 